1 MRGVAAGA
9 IFSPSGSLAAR
20 VVRRASAADP
30 GANMTS
36 FSLIVLG
43 GTGLIGSA
51 VCERF
56 TRDGPAVISVDS
68 KNYACCVG
76 TEADV
81 LINCNGNSYRYRA
94 GQDPRWDFDASVLT
108 VEKSL
113 FDFKFGRYIHVST
126 IDVYNELGDPAR
138 NQEDTPIEPERLHP
152 YGFHKWLAERLV
164 QRFAAQPLILRV
176 GTVVGTGMK
185 KGPLLDL
192 LLDHPLPMSA
202 ESELSLIDT
211 ATIAEAV
218 VRFVA
223 TTSAHRT
230 INLTGTG
237 PALLRALCADA
248 GLKWRLAPGA
258 EQVVYRYNINNA
270 RLRELFPVPTSY
282 EMGSRFL
289 ANASVKE
296 L

>member
-1 MRGVAAGA
+1 
-9 IFSPSGSLAAR
+9 
-20 VVRRASAADP
+20 
-30 GANMTS
+30 MTPP
-36 FSLIVLG
+36 SLIVLG

-51 VCERF
+51 VCGRF
-56 TRDGPAVISVDS
+56 KRGGHAVVSVDS
-68 KNYACCVG
+68 KNYARSVG
-76 TEADV
+76 AEADV
-81 LINCNGNSYRYRA
+81 LINCNGNSYRYKA

-113 FDFKFGRYIHVST
+113 FDFKFGRYIHIST
-126 IDVYNELGDPAR
+126 IDVYPELADPAR
-138 NQEDTPIEPERLHP
+138 NREDAAIEPQRLHP
-152 YGFHKWLAERLV
+152 YAFHKWLAERLV
-164 QRFAAQPLILRV
+164 ARFAGRSLILRV
-176 GTVVGTGMK
+176 GTVIGAGMK

-192 LLDHPLPMSA
+192 LLGQPLHMSA

-223 TTSAHRT
+223 EPPEHGTL
-230 INLTGTG
+230 NLTGTG
-237 PALLRALCADA
+237 PALLGALCAKA

-270 RLRELFPVPTSY
+270 RLREHFPVPTSH
-282 EMGSRFL
+282 EIGSRYL
-289 ANASVKE
+289 AHALNKE

>member
-1 MRGVAAGA
+1 MT
-9 IFSPSGSLAAR
+9 PS
-20 VVRRASAADP
+20 
-30 GANMTS
+30 
-36 FSLIVLG
+36 SLIVLG

-56 TRDGPAVISVDS
+56 KRDGHAVISVDS
-68 KNYACCVG
+68 KNYARCVG
-76 TEADV
+76 AEAELLV
-81 LINCNGNSYRYRA
+81 NCNGNSYRYKA
-94 GQDPRWDFDASVLT
+94 GLDPRWDFDASVLT

-113 FDFKFGRYIHVST
+113 FDFKFGRYIYIST
-126 IDVYNELGDPAR
+126 IDVYNELADPAR
-138 NQEDTPIEPERLHP
+138 NQEEGAIEPQRLHP

-164 QRFAAQPLILRV
+164 ERLAGRPLVLRV
-176 GTVVGTGMK
+176 GTVVGAGMK

-192 LLDHPLPMSA
+192 LLDQPLRMSA

-218 VRFVA
+218 ARFFA
-223 TTSAHRT
+223 APPQHHT

-258 EQVVYRYNINNA
+258 DQVVHRYNINNA
-270 RLRELFPVPTSY
+270 RLRELFPVPTSH

-289 ANASVKE
+289 ANALTKK